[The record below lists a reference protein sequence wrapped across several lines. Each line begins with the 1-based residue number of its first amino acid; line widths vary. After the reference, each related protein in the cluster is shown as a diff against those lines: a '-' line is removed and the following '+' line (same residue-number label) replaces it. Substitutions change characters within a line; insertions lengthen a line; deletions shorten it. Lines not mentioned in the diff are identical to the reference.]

1 MKETFPTTFDALGYK
16 YGKDKR
22 GIPVTYNFYKGLSED
37 GMLGQLE
44 QFKRWR
50 VQLLES
56 AIQDLDFEKGQETI
70 LQVRFSITLGNVSST
85 QCRFMTTRESRSLA
99 IVKSRPSAAN

>member
-1 MKETFPTTFDALGYK
+1 MKETFPAEFDGLGFK

-37 GMLGQLE
+37 GMLKQLE

-70 LQVRFSITLGNVSST
+70 LQVRLFFRTGITK
-85 QCRFMTTRESRSLA
+85 
-99 IVKSRPSAAN
+99 KSHSNFTDS